1 MIEVSP
7 GLYYGG
13 FASGLKVKSLLET
26 GITHVLNI
34 TCKEYTRR
42 RQYFEYLD
50 IDLKNNTE
58 EDAKKFFR
66 LTNRF
71 IRNTLQ
77 RGGKVFIHAS
87 ELQLGAVMSMGYLIG
102 VLRVPMKQGL
112 QLVLREQIEISPH
125 FMKQI

>member
-34 TCKEYTRR
+34 TCKEYTKREH
-42 RQYFEYLD
+42 YFEYLTV
-50 IDLKNNTE
+50 DLRSNTE

-71 IRNTLQ
+71 IRNTIK
-77 RGGKVFIHAS
+77 RGGKVFIHTS
-87 ELQLGAVMSMGYLIG
+87 ELQLGAVIAWATSLACSGYA
-102 VLRVPMKQGL
+102 
-112 QLVLREQIEISPH
+112 
-125 FMKQI
+125 